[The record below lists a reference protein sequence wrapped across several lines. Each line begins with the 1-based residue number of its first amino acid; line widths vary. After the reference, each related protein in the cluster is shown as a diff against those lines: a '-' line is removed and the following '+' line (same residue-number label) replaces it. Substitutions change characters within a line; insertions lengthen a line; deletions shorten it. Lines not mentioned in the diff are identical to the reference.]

1 MLFGWM
7 LCICLFTAG
16 LTAAEKAK
24 KAEPPKPA
32 AAAPAQ
38 PAPVAAP
45 APAPAPEPP
54 QEETPAAAPTEAR
67 KLLVDKI
74 EGVDVDE
81 AFAKSIEEA
90 LVLDIGKREGFSVVT
105 SAEMTATVQHAQT
118 SVELGCADSAEC
130 VIEVQKKL
138 AVDTLV
144 AGKIAKM
151 GDEYILSLNTVD
163 VNNSI
168 VGKRTNVQ
176 GADLNDIKGKIKE
189 AVDKLLGFA
198 KEKPM
203 FTLKEG
209 ETLKLAV
216 MPLSAR
222 GVEIATADALTS
234 ILSSQLNQIKGIS
247 VISQDD
253 IKAMLAKVS
262 MDSAVECT
270 DSMQCVVE
278 IGASLGLS
286 KLVTGSVG
294 KVKDTFVISIQLIDT
309 RRAEVENRV
318 LESFAGDAEELKNAV
333 KLAAYQLAG
342 IDYTSKPG
350 SIAITFNVADGDLQ
364 FGPTKGKLEK
374 SQFAAENLV
383 PGRYNLRVMADQDD
397 YFPYQTDIYVAPGT
411 ANVRNLTVLER
422 PTPWYKTWWFWTVTG
437 VVIAG
442 AATATGVVLGLKK
455 TELGTGTVKIETGN

>member
-1 MLFGWM
+1 MWGELFRGI
-7 LCICLFTAG
+7 LCVCL
-16 LTAAEKAK
+16 LTAALSA
-24 KAEPPKPA
+24 AEPAKE
-32 AAAPAQ
+32 Q
-38 PAPVAAP
+38 PAPGSVNDS
-45 APAPAPEPP
+45 
-54 QEETPAAAPTEAR
+54 AAASPTEAR

-138 AVDTLV
+138 AVDTLI

-176 GADLNDIKGKIKE
+176 GADLNDVKGKIKE

-222 GVEIATADALTS
+222 GVDVATADALTS

-294 KVKDTFVISIQLIDT
+294 KVKDTYVISIQLIDT

-350 SIAITFNVADGDLQ
+350 SISISFNVADGELQ
-364 FGPTKGKLEK
+364 FGPTKAKLEK
-374 SQFAAENLV
+374 SQYAAENLV

-411 ANVRNLTVLER
+411 ANVRTLTVVER
-422 PTPWYKTWWFWTVTG
+422 PTPWYKTWWFWTITG
-437 VVIAG
+437 TAIAG
-442 AATATGVVLGLKK
+442 AATAVGVVYGLKK
-455 TELGTGTVKIETGN
+455 ETLGTGTVKIETGN

>member
-1 MLFGWM
+1 MKRMMSALLLLAAVPV
-7 LCICLFTAG
+7 LC
-16 LTAAEKAK
+16 AAE
-24 KAEPPKPA
+24 
-32 AAAPAQ
+32 
-38 PAPVAAP
+38 APVP
-45 APAPAPEPP
+45 INDPV
-54 QEETPAAAPTEAR
+54 PTSPVAAR

-74 EGVDVDE
+74 EAVEVEE
-81 AFAKSIEEA
+81 AFARSLEEA

-105 SAEMTATVQHAQT
+105 SAEMSATVQHAQS
-118 SVELGCADSAEC
+118 SVELGCADSTEC
-130 VIEVQKKL
+130 IVEVQKKL
-138 AVDTLV
+138 AVDTLI
-144 AGKIAKM
+144 AGKITKM

-176 GADLNDIKGKIKE
+176 GVDLNDIKAKIKE
-189 AVDKLLGFA
+189 AVDKLLGLA

-209 ETLKLAV
+209 EQLKLAV

-294 KVKDTFVISIQLIDT
+294 KVKDTYVISIQLIDT

-342 IDYTSKPG
+342 IDYTSRPG
-350 SIAITFNVADGDLQ
+350 SIAITFNVPEGELQ
-364 FGPTKGKLEK
+364 FGPNKEKLIN
-374 SQFAAENLV
+374 SQYTAENLV
-383 PGRYNLRVMADQDD
+383 PGRYNLRVLADQDD
-397 YFPYQTDIYVAPGT
+397 YFPFQTDIYVAPGT
-411 ANVRNLTVLER
+411 ANVRTLTVLER
-422 PTPWYKTWWFWTVTG
+422 PTPWYKTWWFWTITG
-437 VVIAG
+437 TVIAG

-455 TELGTGTVKIETGN
+455 TELGTGKVQIEMAR

>member
-1 MLFGWM
+1 MKRMMVALLLLAAVPMLY
-7 LCICLFTAG
+7 
-16 LTAAEKAK
+16 AAE
-24 KAEPPKPA
+24 
-32 AAAPAQ
+32 
-38 PAPVAAP
+38 APVSVNDP
-45 APAPAPEPP
+45 APAGPVAV
-54 QEETPAAAPTEAR
+54 R

-74 EGVDVDE
+74 EAVEVEE
-81 AFAKSIEEA
+81 AFARSLEEA

-105 SAEMTATVQHAQT
+105 SAEMSATVQHAQS
-118 SVELGCADSAEC
+118 SVELGCADSTEC
-130 VIEVQKKL
+130 IVEVQKKL
-138 AVDTLV
+138 AVDTLI
-144 AGKIAKM
+144 AGKITKM

-163 VNNSI
+163 VNNST
-168 VGKRTNVQ
+168 VGKRTTVQ
-176 GADLNDIKGKIKE
+176 GADLNDIKTKIKE

-209 ETLKLAV
+209 EQLKLAV
-216 MPLSAR
+216 MPLAAR
-222 GVEIATADALTS
+222 GVDIATADALTS

-294 KVKDTFVISIQLIDT
+294 KVKDTYVISIQLIDT

-350 SIAITFNVADGDLQ
+350 SIAITFNVPDGELQ
-364 FGPTKGKLEK
+364 FGPNKEKLVN
-374 SQFAAENLV
+374 SQYTAENLV
-383 PGRYNLRVMADQDD
+383 PGRYNLRVLADQDD
-397 YFPYQTDIYVAPGT
+397 YFPFQTDIYVAPGT
-411 ANVRNLTVLER
+411 ANVRTLTVMER
-422 PTPWYKTWWFWTVTG
+422 PTPWYKTWWFWTITG
-437 VVIAG
+437 TVIAG

-455 TELGTGTVKIETGN
+455 PELGTGKVQIEMAR

>member
-1 MLFGWM
+1 MARMMLVILLLSVAVA
-7 LCICLFTAG
+7 LC
-16 LTAAEKAK
+16 AAEV
-24 KAEPPKPA
+24 PGSVNDPA
-32 AAAPAQ
+32 AAS
-38 PAPVAAP
+38 
-45 APAPAPEPP
+45 
-54 QEETPAAAPTEAR
+54 PAAAR

-74 EGVDVDE
+74 EAIEVEE
-81 AFAKSIEEA
+81 AFARSLEEA
-90 LVLDIGKREGFSVVT
+90 IVLDIGRREGFSVVT
-105 SAEMTATVQHAQT
+105 SAEMGATVQHAQS
-118 SVELGCADSAEC
+118 SVELGCADSTEC
-130 VIEVQKKL
+130 IIEVQKKL

-144 AGKIAKM
+144 AGKVTKM

-189 AVDKLLGFA
+189 AIDKLLGLA

-209 ETLKLAV
+209 EQLKLAV
-216 MPLSAR
+216 MPLAAR

-342 IDYTSKPG
+342 IDYTSRPG
-350 SIAITFNVADGDLQ
+350 SIAITFNVPEGELQ
-364 FGPTKGKLEK
+364 FGPNKEKLLN
-374 SQFAAENLV
+374 SQYTAENLV
-383 PGRYNLRVMADQDD
+383 PGRYNLRVLADQDD
-397 YFPYQTDIYVAPGT
+397 YFPFQTDIYVAPGT
-411 ANVRNLTVLER
+411 ANVRTLTVLER
-422 PTPWYKTWWFWTVTG
+422 PTPWYKTWWFWTITG
-437 VVIAG
+437 TVIAG
-442 AATATGVVLGLKK
+442 AATATGVILGLKK
-455 TELGTGTVKIETGN
+455 TELGTGKVQIEMAR

>member
-1 MLFGWM
+1 MKRLLSVILLFSSALS
-7 LCICLFTAG
+7 LC
-16 LTAAEKAK
+16 AAEV
-24 KAEPPKPA
+24 PVPVNDSVSPGQA
-32 AAAPAQ
+32 A
-38 PAPVAAP
+38 V
-45 APAPAPEPP
+45 
-54 QEETPAAAPTEAR
+54 R

-74 EGVDVDE
+74 EAVEVEE
-81 AFAKSIEEA
+81 AFARSLEEA
-90 LVLDIGKREGFSVVT
+90 IVLDIGKREGFSVVT
-105 SAEMTATVQHAQT
+105 SAEMSATVQHAQS
-118 SVELGCADSAEC
+118 SVELGCADSTEC
-130 VIEVQKKL
+130 IVEVRKKL
-138 AVDTLV
+138 AVDTLI
-144 AGKIAKM
+144 AGKITKM
-151 GDEYILSLNTVD
+151 GEEYILSLNTVD

-176 GADLNDIKGKIKE
+176 GAGLNDIKGKIKE
-189 AVDKLLGFA
+189 AIDRLLGLA

-209 ETLKLAV
+209 EQLKLAV
-216 MPLSAR
+216 MPLAAR

-294 KVKDTFVISIQLIDT
+294 KVKDTYVISIQLIDT

-342 IDYTSKPG
+342 IDYTGRPG
-350 SIAITFNVADGDLQ
+350 SIAITFNVPEGELQ
-364 FGPTKGKLEK
+364 FGPNKEKLVN

-383 PGRYNLRVMADQDD
+383 PGRYNLRVMADQDE
-397 YFPYQTDIYVAPGT
+397 YYPFQTDIYVAPGT
-411 ANVRNLTVLER
+411 ANVRNLTIMER
-422 PTPWYKTWWFWTVTG
+422 PTPWYRTWWFWTVTG

-442 AATATGVVLGLKK
+442 AATATGVVLGLQKSP
-455 TELGTGTVKIETGN
+455 LGTGTVKVEMGH

>member
-1 MLFGWM
+1 
-7 LCICLFTAG
+7 
-16 LTAAEKAK
+16 
-24 KAEPPKPA
+24 
-32 AAAPAQ
+32 
-38 PAPVAAP
+38 
-45 APAPAPEPP
+45 
-54 QEETPAAAPTEAR
+54 
-67 KLLVDKI
+67 
-74 EGVDVDE
+74 
-81 AFAKSIEEA
+81 
-90 LVLDIGKREGFSVVT
+90 
-105 SAEMTATVQHAQT
+105 ATVQHAQS
-118 SVELGCADSAEC
+118 SVELGCADSTEC
-130 VIEVQKKL
+130 IVEVQKKL
-138 AVDTLV
+138 AVDTLI
-144 AGKIAKM
+144 AGKITKM

-176 GADLNDIKGKIKE
+176 GVDLNDIKAKIKE
-189 AVDKLLGFA
+189 AVDKLLGLA

-209 ETLKLAV
+209 EQLKLAV

-294 KVKDTFVISIQLIDT
+294 KVKDTYVISIQLIDT

-342 IDYTSKPG
+342 IDYTSRPG
-350 SIAITFNVADGDLQ
+350 SIAITFNVPEGELQ
-364 FGPTKGKLEK
+364 FGPNKEKLIN
-374 SQFAAENLV
+374 SQYTAENLV
-383 PGRYNLRVMADQDD
+383 PGRYNLRVLADQDD
-397 YFPYQTDIYVAPGT
+397 YFPFQTDIYVAPGT
-411 ANVRNLTVLER
+411 ANVRTLTVLER
-422 PTPWYKTWWFWTVTG
+422 PTPWYKTWWFWTITG
-437 VVIAG
+437 TVIAG

-455 TELGTGTVKIETGN
+455 TELGTGKVQIEMAR